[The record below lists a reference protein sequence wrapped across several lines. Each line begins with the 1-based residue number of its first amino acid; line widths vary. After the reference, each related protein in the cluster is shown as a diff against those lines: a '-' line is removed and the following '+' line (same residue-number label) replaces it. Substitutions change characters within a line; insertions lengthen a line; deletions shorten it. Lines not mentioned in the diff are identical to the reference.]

1 MTAFRAAVSVIV
13 MASLAL
19 VPVASAASPDRV
31 LIFTKTA
38 GFRHDAIPT
47 AVATLRTLATDA
59 GMVADATED
68 ATAFTPQNLA
78 RYRVVVFA
86 STTGDVLDDAQQA
99 AMEGF
104 IRGGGGFVGVHA
116 AADTEYEWP
125 WYGELVGA
133 YFLSH
138 PPGLQTTQVQPEHAG
153 KPVGTRWPI
162 TDELYNYRRN
172 PRPQVRVIATVD
184 EAGYEGGTMGSDHPI
199 AWCRPFDGG
208 RSWYTGLGHDAKV
221 YADANVVG
229 HLVRGLR
236 YASGRSD
243 DC

>member
-1 MTAFRAAVSVIV
+1 MTAFRAAVSVLV

-19 VPVASAASPDRV
+19 VPVTSAASPDRV
-31 LIFTKTA
+31 LVFTKTA

-59 GMVADATED
+59 GMVADPTED

-116 AADTEYEWP
+116 AADTEYDWP

-172 PRPQVRVIATVD
+172 PRPQVQVIATVD
-184 EAGYEGGTMGSDHPI
+184 ESGYEGGTMGSDHPI

-208 RSWYTGLGHDAKV
+208 RSWYTGLGHDAQV
-221 YADANVVG
+221 YADANVIA

-236 YASGRSD
+236 YAAGRSD